1 MRMGLVEAKMLGHC
15 GKIAQ
20 AVPVAAL
27 LYPVL
32 EVLHDGMPLAD
43 IDCSETMRLF
53 RLTKG

>member
-1 MRMGLVEAKMLGHC
+1 MRMRLVEAKMLGHC

-32 EVLHDGMPLAD
+32 EVLHDGMQLAPS
-43 IDCSETMRLF
+43 ILVKR
-53 RLTKG
+53 